1 MVSASMLHANLL
13 GVVTLLHCHTPL
25 CMKEWPRD
33 MDELEFMSVDP
44 QVFWEEHWD
53 YAKILPQ

>member
-44 QVFWEEHWD
+44 QVF
-53 YAKILPQ
+53 